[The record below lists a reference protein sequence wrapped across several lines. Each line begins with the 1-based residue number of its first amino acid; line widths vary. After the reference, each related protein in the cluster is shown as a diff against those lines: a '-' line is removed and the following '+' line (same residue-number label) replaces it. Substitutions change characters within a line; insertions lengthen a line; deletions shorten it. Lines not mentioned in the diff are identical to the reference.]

1 MQQMSRRLFNSYF
14 EKFDL
19 HYSSFE
25 RNLDVSVD
33 HIKELLDIKLDI
45 ITLDKD
51 DENYLQIKKQLTR
64 KLSLLNMENSR
75 HILNIKKDLNLW
87 YDCLEDFE
95 ERLDYEANILK
106 NPRVDY
112 QRFMAKKLRIN
123 QEITQIKNLCNNYMN
138 RLEFLTDMEK
148 IQMFNNILQLCKN
161 ILIH

>member
-1 MQQMSRRLFNSYF
+1 MQMSRRLFNTYF

-45 ITLDKD
+45 VTLEKD
-51 DENYLQIKKQLTR
+51 NENYYIIKKQLTR
-64 KLSLLNMENSR
+64 KLSLLNMQNSR
-75 HILNIKKDLNLW
+75 LILNIKNDLKLW
-87 YDCLEDFE
+87 YDCLEDFQ

-112 QRFMAKKLRIN
+112 QRFIAKKFRIS
-123 QEITQIKNLCNNYMN
+123 QEINQIKNLCNDYMN
-138 RLEFLTDMEK
+138 RLEFLTDMDK